1 MPKPYPAEFRRDV
14 IAVARKGWR
23 RSLADREDSSPGRP
37 AVTAAMGEQSPR
49 VNVDHALGRR

>member
-1 MPKPYPAEFRRDV
+1 MPYPAEFRRDV

-23 RSLADREDSSPGRP
+23 RSLADREGSSPGRP
-37 AVTAAMGEQSPR
+37 AVTAAVGEQSPG